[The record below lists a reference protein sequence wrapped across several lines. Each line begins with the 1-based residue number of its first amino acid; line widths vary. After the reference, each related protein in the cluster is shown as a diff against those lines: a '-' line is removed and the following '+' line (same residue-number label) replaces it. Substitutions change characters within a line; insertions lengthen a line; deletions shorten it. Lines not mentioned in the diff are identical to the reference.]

1 VTLEHGIARL
11 FAMSDAVWARHA
23 SPWSVWTRTATLPV
37 LLLAVW
43 SRAWIGWWA
52 LLPVAAVLV
61 WAWLNPRLFPP
72 PRTTDTWA
80 ARATFGERLWIA
92 RREVPVPPRH
102 RVLPHGLSA
111 VAATGAVLAVGGALA
126 AALWPTLLGAVLVY
140 AGKLWFLDRMVWL
153 FEDMHGTDPR
163 CRGWLY

>member
-111 VAATGAVLAVGGALA
+111 GAGTAPGRRGAGGGASQLS
-126 AALWPTLLGAVLVY
+126 
-140 AGKLWFLDRMVWL
+140 
-153 FEDMHGTDPR
+153 
-163 CRGWLY
+163 